1 MIWFENTHRLL
12 KRETV
17 GIVVVRPF
25 VEKHFSY
32 AYTRLE
38 RSLSRANKKPRQIYD
53 EVTCSGSSG
62 RTRTYNN
69 SVNSR
74 GLYH

>member
-1 MIWFENTHRLL
+1 M
-12 KRETV
+12 

-38 RSLSRANKKPRQIYD
+38 RSLSRANKKTSSDMTRSHVLAPRVGL
-53 EVTCSGSSG
+53 EPTTTRLTAEGSTIELP
-62 RTRTYNN
+62 RNM
-69 SVNSR
+69 
-74 GLYH
+74 